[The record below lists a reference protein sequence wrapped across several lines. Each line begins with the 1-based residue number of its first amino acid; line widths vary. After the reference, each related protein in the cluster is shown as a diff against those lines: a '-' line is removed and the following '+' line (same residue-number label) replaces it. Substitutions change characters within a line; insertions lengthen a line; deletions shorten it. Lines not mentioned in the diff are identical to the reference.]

1 MVIEGITSLTA
12 SLRVR
17 SRNSCVTPNRRC
29 YFVNSSPV
37 FSWGAL
43 TGVRP

>member
-17 SRNSCVTPNRRC
+17 SRNSCVTPNRHC
-29 YFVNSSPV
+29 YFVIRAP
-37 FSWGAL
+37 FSAGA
-43 TGVRP
+43 R